1 MGVVEGG
8 TDVGAR
14 TIPVAVLGLLLVTLA
29 TSSALAQGSAG
40 GSVGDTEKTLSGNRG
55 AAPQRAAAH
64 AKAEPRRETA
74 APKETAGGGSRCQ
87 SLVGSWSFS
96 NGVGVLFKPG
106 GGLSSTTG
114 DGGSWTCEN
123 GMVAAHWAR
132 WTDHYLVASDG
143 VHITG
148 NSGFLN
154 GALTAIKN

>member
-1 MGVVEGG
+1 MR
-8 TDVGAR
+8 AR
-14 TIPVAVLGLLLVTLA
+14 TITVAVLGLLLASFA

-55 AAPQRAAAH
+55 TAAPRAAATH
-64 AKAEPRRETA
+64 SKTEPLRETA
-74 APKETAGGGSRCQ
+74 APKEAASGGSRCQ
-87 SLVGSWSFS
+87 SLLGSWSFS

-114 DGGSWTCEN
+114 DGGSWTCSN

-148 NSGFLN
+148 NSGLMNF
-154 GALTAIKN
+154 ALTAIKN